1 MEYHHYQTM
10 LDEFVKDDKSRR
22 KLHPMEL
29 FEQEMENL
37 KAYSF
42 REETTRTK
50 RILRLSCEYGWQT
63 EGRPYYNIHPQMVR
77 ALMKTNLDKIPASMI
92 EIPDFRALC
101 FRFAE
106 PVPTRVV
113 DNSGFHAVADENLAG
128 LPICARSVLFSK
140 FSSEESDSFII
151 SIDEGFRVAGSG
163 CNRML
168 ANVYV
173 LEVKNEETIPEAL
186 SRTVHETSSSQ
197 GALMLLQKEQLENL
211 FRVIIATGFLANTP
225 EDNLVTQDIL
235 AKDLPKYTEA
245 IKNNDVDAIKVIEDR
260 ARRRKGLGWNVGTS
274 EMILG
279 EVGRLSNSRGGTG
292 DGNELSF
299 SHLRGGHPHVVR
311 YGPGK
316 TKAKLKW
323 FRPTRV
329 RPDLPFKEST

>member
-10 LDEFVKDDKSRR
+10 LDEFVKEDKSRR
-22 KLHPMEL
+22 KLHLMKL

-37 KAYSF
+37 KLYSF

-77 ALMKTNLDKIPASMI
+77 ALMKTNLDSIPAKMI
-92 EIPDFRALC
+92 EIPDFRGLC

-113 DNSGFHAVADENLAG
+113 DNTGFHAVADETLTD

-140 FSSEESDSFII
+140 FSSEESDSFIV
-151 SIDEGFRVAGSG
+151 SIDEGFRVEGKG
-163 CNRML
+163 CTRML

-186 SRTVHETSSSQ
+186 SRLIGDSESTQS
-197 GALMLLQKEQLENL
+197 LMMRLQREQLENL

-235 AKDLPKYTEA
+235 SKDLPKYTAA
-245 IKNNDVDAIKVIEDR
+245 IRDNDVNAIKVIEDR

-274 EMILG
+274 EMVLG
-279 EVGRLSNSRGGTG
+279 EVGRLSGSRGGTG
-292 DGNELSF
+292 DGNELSY

-316 TKAKLKW
+316 TKAKIKW

-329 RPDLPFKEST
+329 RPDLPFKDE